1 MFKKFQRFKKT
12 TTLFFLGATLGIAVL
27 AGLFFSTE
35 TTRADFCVGQNCA
48 QNFDFKHGNPVNDS
62 FVAAKPPPQKYWV
75 QQNQGSP
82 NYCVTKKDSNNKK
95 CVHSIKPPVLEMID
109 RGTSPEANAIP
120 ITFRLYGETDSWW
133 YVRNNSDSSGVDL
146 SRFPNSG
153 GLTSVPSSFQY
164 CPCVSLRSDRRP
176 YGSDNTGFH
185 SSCDVTS
192 VNGMSYAGTDDNS
205 PSVCYDAAYVQVENN
220 GDRWEREHVSNE
232 TRYRNRDLVG
242 IYNVL
247 TDDASPKKEEALKF
261 GKRCG
266 CDKNWGVIDCDETDG
281 KFGLDYDCYDE
292 YKKPV
297 YGDVN
302 KKDAAVYAW
311 RYRRV
316 EKVRAFKIEE
326 LVQNGSHVYNPS
338 SGEVRTGNDF
348 ELRYV
353 GTLLPNQYD
362 AVENGTSRA
371 SSETS
376 HACNIYNSIKS
387 VSSLQND
394 SVKGSYRDYEII
406 VKAKAENLD
415 ANVSICDKDTVTT
428 SDCRASCDTNCSAD
442 DPQKSGCY
450 SNCDSSCSQGAAK
463 CKLQCGSAFCG
474 RRVTAAGIATAGPTA
489 GATCRATLVS
499 PIGLKSSYVYYT
511 GSAEIPKVGIKSFEV
526 SAFDDVK
533 EKAESRVTNTLQFIP
548 LTPETVYGKKSAH
561 VVQNSAANE
570 SFKIDILRDSTDVVL
585 KWDTEFAN
593 LVTLRKNDDRSDQ
606 IEVHD
611 ELSGSRTFKNLS
623 AGHTYSFVLIA
634 QNDRADK
641 DGDMSWVKA
650 QRINIEITKVP
661 LVINCNSPPVQKFKV
676 VNLEPDDV
684 EIFWKTTG
692 ANRIDLEG
700 QMSWLRCGTKNPCF
714 TDSITAPSQV
724 KDGSLLLKNID
735 SGDTRVK
742 LIAKNAQGQ
751 TASCDIHID
760 QPGRTVGFADLMET
774 FENGIR
780 VANKPLVEYIP
791 GVHCSYLVVGAA
803 VAACNGLSIDGLIT
817 NVAAPVLGGLLSGIF
832 PGLGLLASVAINVA
846 TNLIMK
852 VSEGILGLLW
862 GIIDNFVIH
871 HNVWDASG
879 GCEVILSTVKG
890 GLISFVGSVIS
901 SFFGDVTRCIDKA
914 VRKVMGDTVLL
925 LGQAAVGIGDL
936 LGEIGKYV
944 PGVDKVGA
952 AVKQLGTVIATP
964 PSDLV
969 GGLISSGASNTIS
982 SLVPSMKEKNPNDA
996 GYLTGSLIG
1005 ESIGTVFGESVADG
1019 IASSIPGAGV
1029 VREVLKN
1036 VVFPLGSQVP
1046 GVGNTCPGP
1055 SVGGTIY
1062 HWRTGEFGDC
1072 NATCPEGVAGNVE
1085 GTRVRSVTCGASP
1098 PEKCEG
1104 DAPAGSEKCTIL
1116 CVKVNP
1122 PKQPSQKKAKDRCKE
1137 ILPPN
1142 QCIVQKGSATN
1153 TNSGNQNRINFGR
1166 NVMQA
1171 AKATIGQQE
1180 TAESMHD
1187 LVNPTN
1193 AKEVEEY
1200 TATYGV
1206 PGVGIDPG
1214 EMTEAQRNSILC
1226 IGGGWGTSSECHE
1239 KYNKYDKKIPKVNHG
1254 LY

>member
-1 MFKKFQRFKKT
+1 MFKKIQRFKKAT
-12 TTLFFLGATLGIAVL
+12 SLFFLGAILGIAVV
-27 AGLFFSTE
+27 GGFFFSTE

-75 QQNQGSP
+75 RENQGSP
-82 NYCVTKKDSNNKK
+82 NYCVTKKDSNNKR

-133 YVRNNSDSSGVDL
+133 YARNNSDSSGVDL

-153 GLTSVPSSFQY
+153 GLTSLPNSFQY

-192 VNGMSYAGTDDNS
+192 SNGISYANTDDNS
-205 PSVCYDAAYVQVENN
+205 PAVCYDAAYVQVENN
-220 GDRWEREHVSNE
+220 GDRWVREHVSDE
-232 TRYRNRDLVG
+232 KRFRNRDLSG
-242 IYNVL
+242 LDNVI
-247 TDDASPKKEEALKF
+247 TDNSSPKKEEMFKF
-261 GKRCG
+261 GGRCG
-266 CDKNWGVIDCDETDG
+266 CDKKWDVIDCDETPKG
-281 KFGLDYDCYDE
+281 LTLDYDCYDE

-302 KKDAAVYAW
+302 KGDAAVYAW

-326 LVQNGSHVYNPS
+326 LVQNGSRVYTPA
-338 SGEVRTGNDF
+338 SGVTRTGNDF

-353 GTLLPNQYD
+353 GKLLPNQYD
-362 AVENGTSRA
+362 AVEDGTSIA
-371 SSETS
+371 SNETS

-406 VKAKAENLD
+406 VKAKTENLD
-415 ANVSICDKDTVTT
+415 ANVSICDKETVTT
-428 SDCRASCDTNCSAD
+428 SDCRSSCDTNCGVNHPD
-442 DPQKSGCY
+442 KSTCY
-450 SNCDSSCSQGAAK
+450 SNCDTSCSLGATK
-463 CKLQCGSAFCG
+463 CKLQCNSAFCG
-474 RRVTAAGIATAGPTA
+474 RKVFGVGTATINPTA
-489 GATCRATLVS
+489 GATCRATLIS

-511 GSAEIPKVGIKSFEV
+511 GSAEIPEAKIKSFEV
-526 SAFDDVK
+526 AAHDDAK
-533 EKAESRVTNTLQFIP
+533 EKVESRTTNTSQSIALV
-548 LTPETVYGKKSAH
+548 PETVYGQKSAR
-561 VVQNSAANE
+561 VVANSSPNE
-570 SFKIDILRDSTDVVL
+570 SFKVEILKDSTDVVL

-593 LVTLRKNDDRSDQ
+593 LVTLRKNDDKSDQ
-606 IEVHD
+606 IEVRD

-623 AGHTYSFVLIA
+623 AGQTYSFVLIA

-641 DGDMSWVKA
+641 TGDLTWVKA

-661 LVINCNSPPVQKFKV
+661 LVIHCNDPPAKKFKV

-684 EIFWKTTG
+684 EISWKTTG

-700 QMSWLRCGTKNPCF
+700 QMSWLRCGTKAPCF

-724 KDGSLLLKNID
+724 KEGSLLLKNID
-735 SGDTRVK
+735 SGDTRIK

-751 TASCDIHID
+751 TAPCEFHIN
-760 QPGRTVGFADLMET
+760 QPGRTVGFPDLMES

-791 GVHCSYLVVGAA
+791 GVHCSYLVVATA
-803 VAACNGLSIDGLIT
+803 VSVCNGLSIDGLIT
-817 NVAAPVLGGLLSGIF
+817 KFAAPVIGGLISGIF
-832 PGLGLLASVAINVA
+832 PGLGLLGSIIANVA

-852 VSEGILGLLW
+852 VGEGLLGLLW
-862 GIIDNFVIH
+862 GVIDNFVLH

-879 GCEVILSTVKG
+879 GWEVILSTVKG

-901 SFFGDVTRCIDKA
+901 SFLGDVTRCIDMA
-914 VRKVMGDTVLL
+914 VRKAMGDVVLL
-925 LGQAAVGIGDL
+925 LGNVAVGIGDL

-944 PGVDKVGA
+944 PGVGEA
-952 AVKQLGTVIATP
+952 GGIIKQLGTVIATP
-964 PSDLV
+964 PSALV
-969 GGLISSGASNTIS
+969 GGLINSAASNAVS
-982 SLVPSMKEKNPNDA
+982 SLVPSMKEENPNDA

-1005 ESIGTVFGESVADG
+1005 ESVGTIFGDSIAEG
-1019 IASSIPGAGV
+1019 IANAIPGAKA
-1029 VREVLKN
+1029 VRETLKN
-1036 VVFPLGSQVP
+1036 VVFPLGSKIP
-1046 GVGNTCPGP
+1046 GVGNACPGP
-1055 SVGGTIY
+1055 STMSTIY
-1062 HWRTGEFGDC
+1062 NWRKGEFGEC
-1072 NATCPEGVAGNVE
+1072 NATCPEGFAGNAE
-1085 GTRVRSVTCGASP
+1085 GTRIRSVTCGAP
-1098 PEKCEG
+1098 PGEKCQG
-1104 DAPAGSEKCTIL
+1104 DTPASSEKCSIL

-1122 PKQPSQKKAKDRCKE
+1122 PKQPSQKKAIDKCKE

-1142 QCIVQKGSATN
+1142 QCVVQKGAATN

-1200 TATYGV
+1200 TATHGMA
-1206 PGVGIDPG
+1206 GVGIDPG
-1214 EMTEAQRNSILC
+1214 EMTEAQRNAILC
-1226 IGGGWGTSSECHE
+1226 IGGGWGTPSDCHE
-1239 KYNKYDKKIPKVNHG
+1239 KYNKYDQKIPKVNHG